1 MAVAQLEQLVLTERY
16 REQTPC
22 PQLSGFQSGNVLI
35 VNA

>member
-1 MAVAQLEQLVLTERY
+1 MAVLQSEQLVLTQRY
-16 REQTPC
+16 REQAPL